1 MCVCLYTW
9 AHACVQSH
17 VTEGNVGMFPLAEK
31 KLWPLCAVVDN
42 PKRDSL
48 RWLLTPEEDFSL
60 RGVASVLPFRHVLV
74 PSGPMTSWP
83 TRSRRA
89 APRAGG
95 WGRRGRTSW
104 ILALVALCFVFHV

>member
-1 MCVCLYTW
+1 MCVCVCLYTW

-31 KLWPLCAVVDN
+31 KLWPLCAVVDI

-60 RGVASVLPFRHVLV
+60 RGVASVLPLPPCPCPLWADDFLANTFAEG
-74 PSGPMTSWP
+74 SSSSWWLG
-83 TRSRRA
+83 A
-89 APRAGG
+89 AG
-95 WGRRGRTSW
+95 
-104 ILALVALCFVFHV
+104 